1 MIIAD
6 LNHLDEV
13 VSGEVNIVGSN
24 GNSFFVIP
32 YAQAKAL
39 SKATAIGTVSASF
52 TYTET
57 AAVSGLFSSSESG
70 SESTSLF

>member
-13 VSGEVNIVGSN
+13 ISGEINIVGSAGN
-24 GNSFFVIP
+24 GFFVIP
-32 YAQAKAL
+32 YAHATAL
-39 SKATAIGTVSASF
+39 SKATAIGTISSSF

-57 AAVSGLFSSSESG
+57 AAVSDIFSSSI
-70 SESTSLF
+70 SESQSTALL